1 MKSIGGIL
9 WESRQRARISAE
21 EAAER
26 AEVDPK
32 TVYRYEH
39 NESRP
44 SWPNLIRLA
53 QAYGDDGLPM
63 RCLPLMDTWPENVPQ
78 VEPQT
83 LPVAVINMLHNVHK
97 IGAAEN
103 IALRILADGKIGAQE
118 QGEWGAY
125 VDDIEDLYAT
135 CWQLLEAALSK
146 REG

>member
-1 MKSIGGIL
+1 MESIGKIL
-9 WESRQRARISAE
+9 WESRQRAHLSAE
-21 EAAER
+21 EAAAC
-26 AEVDPK
+26 AEVDTK

-39 NESRP
+39 DESRP
-44 SWPNLIRLA
+44 SWTNLLRLA
-53 QAYGDDGLPM
+53 QVYEDAGLPM
-63 RCLPLMDTWPENVPQ
+63 RCLPLMDTWPESVPQ

-83 LPVAVINMLHNVHK
+83 ISVAVINMLHNVRK
-97 IGAAEN
+97 IEAAEN

-125 VDDIEDLYAT
+125 VDNIEDLYAT

>member
-1 MKSIGGIL
+1 MDTMGKIL
-9 WESRQRARISAE
+9 WESRQLAHISAE
-21 EAAER
+21 EAAAR
-26 AEVDPK
+26 AELDTK

-44 SWPNLIRLA
+44 SWPNLLRLA
-53 QAYGDDGLPM
+53 KAYGDAGLPM

-83 LPVAVINMLHNVHK
+83 IPVAVINMLHSLHK
-97 IGAAEN
+97 IEAAET

-125 VDDIEDLYAT
+125 VDGIEDLYAT
-135 CWQLLEAALSK
+135 CWQLLEAALSE